1 MYVRAGMRIQ
11 DLAFLGRWKSDVLQ
25 YAEEALEEM
34 PVNSRTT
41 SRCLEQVNNAPGTQG
56 SRSIVP
62 ATPVFGPATP
72 ATPRGTT
79 AAELNKSEHVD
90 RRKETVTFESV
101 SNVVAGPKADTLWV
115 YSTRTSKDNR
125 VLHSVSCAEWDVPFS
140 SWKTTCG
147 WPFADGAGEAAFASG
162 PNLAWRKCDK
172 CKSIREK
179 RDDVNEKNARRL
191 RAAKA
196 FEFVTV
202 ELTKRDSDSTTMLM
216 KKIACVDLS

>member
-101 SNVVAGPKADTLWV
+101 SNVVAGPKATHCGCTLQEPRKTIECSILFHVLSGTCLSPVGKQRVAGLSQTGQEKQPSLADQTWHGENATNASRSEKSATM
-115 YSTRTSKDNR
+115 STRRTR
-125 VLHSVSCAEWDVPFS
+125 
-140 SWKTTCG
+140 
-147 WPFADGAGEAAFASG
+147 GA
-162 PNLAWRKCDK
+162 
-172 CKSIREK
+172 
-179 RDDVNEKNARRL
+179 
-191 RAAKA
+191 
-196 FEFVTV
+196 
-202 ELTKRDSDSTTMLM
+202 
-216 KKIACVDLS
+216 